1 MPSRVLM
8 ANHAHLSIP
17 DTRGGRAF
25 SDGEFY
31 FGRVLPGEYE
41 LRIAESSLRA
51 LRAVAEGAPIFFTV
65 SPAGDQFLVEI
76 PPIRLVPA
84 G

>member
-1 MPSRVLM
+1 M
-8 ANHAHLSIP
+8 
-17 DTRGGRAF
+17 
-25 SDGEFY
+25 
-31 FGRVLPGEYE
+31 LPGEYE
-41 LRIAESSLRA
+41 LRIAETSLRA
-51 LRAVAEGAPIFFTV
+51 LGAAAEGAPILFTV